1 MSELPDCLFSSSNED
16 GIPDLLF
23 DMQGDY
29 IDYPLRYGSVRRDA
43 DYRGRTIDFYT
54 DDNRFNALGNAVEY
68 GQEFWKLWERPDRIW
83 KSGAPS
89 FCEINFSTSNTQ
101 PRARAIWQIYK
112 KRHLSRYLQERG
124 MRCFVDLNVAPR
136 WAEENLLGVKLGWK
150 AWATRIHR
158 NCTLESLTDQASLAE
173 SHAGTD
179 NGLKFLV
186 YGNRKEVEALCM
198 RQGWIYVSE
207 QKEIWGK
214 RVSNKARKS
223 KSLQSGIKIEA
234 IKPKRIGTL
243 EDWIHA

>member
-101 PRARAIWQIYK
+101 PRARAVWQIYK

-179 NGLKFLV
+179 AIKFLV